1 MLHQLLVLGRRNDKG
16 LMYNFTN
23 VGNDRK
29 WLQELLLSD
38 TDTEENV
45 SDEDEYIKTML
56 KDHVKEQ
63 KYRKKYYSNAKNA
76 QYGYYGTGLLSNYDS
91 FYEHRRSIVG
101 TKKRK
106 YKKSDKTKLSK
117 KKLQK
122 LKNEMMEDGDFD
134 GADIDWEDQLLMM
147 KDEDGFDSKPHS
159 PGGGPSKRGR
169 KKQALLKTPE
179 VMAARRRKIWQLMAK
194 KELGKVQRAKANNHK
209 EVLTSCKRYATMCM
223 KVSRQKAMISQKNM
237 KETVWRAKRL
247 TREMQGYWK
256 RYDRVERETRRRME
270 KEAEEQRKV
279 SEPYNSKLTYKSII
293 FSFSA

>member
-1 MLHQLLVLGRRNDKG
+1 
-16 LMYNFTN
+16 MYNFSN

-38 TDTEENV
+38 TDTEENIT
-45 SDEDEYIKTML
+45 DEDEYIKRML
-56 KDHVKEQ
+56 RDHVKEQ
-63 KYRKKYYSNAKNA
+63 KYRQKYYSNANNA
-76 QYGYYGTGLLSNYDS
+76 QYGYYGTGFLSNYDS

-134 GADIDWEDQLLMM
+134 GADIDWEDQLLLM

-159 PGGGPSKRGR
+159 PGASKRGR

-209 EVLTSCKRYATMCM
+209 EVLTSCKRVATMCM

-279 SEPYNSKLTYKSII
+279 SEILIDISLMKLTILT
-293 FSFSA
+293 FSTMLN

>member
-1 MLHQLLVLGRRNDKG
+1 
-16 LMYNFTN
+16 MYNFTN

-29 WLQELLLSD
+29 WLQDLLLSD
-38 TDTEENV
+38 TDTDENV

-63 KYRKKYYSNAKNA
+63 KYRRKYYTNANNA
-76 QYGYYGTGLLSNYDS
+76 QYGYYGTGLLSNFDS

-122 LKNEMMEDGDFD
+122 LKNEMMEDGDLD
-134 GADIDWEDQLLMM
+134 GADIDWDELSMI

-179 VMAARRRKIWQLMAK
+179 VLAARRRKIWQLMAK

-223 KVSRQKAMISQKNM
+223 KVSRQKAMMSQKNM

-279 SEPYNSKLTYKSII
+279 WM
-293 FSFSA
+293 